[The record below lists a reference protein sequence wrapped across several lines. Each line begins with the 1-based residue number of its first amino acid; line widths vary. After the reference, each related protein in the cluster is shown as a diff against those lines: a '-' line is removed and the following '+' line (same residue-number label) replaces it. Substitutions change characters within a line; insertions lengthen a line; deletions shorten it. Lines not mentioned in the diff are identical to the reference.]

1 LLVSLLGRSVD
12 PTWQGVPAQVKA
24 KQDADALRKENDGL
38 RLEISKWDRQAA
50 ELKAELASAKVS
62 ICFLVFC
69 LRMTA

>member
-1 LLVSLLGRSVD
+1 M
-12 PTWQGVPAQVKA
+12 KA

-62 ICFLVFC
+62 ICFLIFC